1 MAVVVTAVIV
11 TAVVEKVVLR
21 TRLYLLKHLSD

>member
-1 MAVVVTAVIV
+1 MCDEIFSARE
-11 TAVVEKVVLR
+11 AVVEKVVLR